1 MDLNLLKLA
10 GTLISSLVVWYIWSI
25 KQKFALKKDVDAIKK
40 EVSSKVSKEELKEF
54 KTEYYKES
62 KYLSERLIK
71 IEILMENT
79 SNTILEIK
87 EYLFKRKR
95 KD

>member
-10 GTLISSLVVWYIWSI
+10 GAIISLVVTWYIWSI

-62 KYLSERLIK
+62 KDLSERLIK

-79 SNTILEIK
+79 SNTIMEIK